1 MGYLDNTGL
10 SHFTEWVKSKLSV
23 KQNQL
28 TPDDTIEIGNDIIG
42 VKTPVKTI
50 ITQEEFDALPE
61 SDKNNGLYVIP
72 GSGSGSGS
80 SSGGGIPSGCILI
93 WSGTEDNVPD
103 GWHIC
108 DGTENTPDLRGRFV
122 LGVNENHEYGS
133 SGGSEEVTLGI
144 THMPAHNHRIR
155 IYNQN
160 SSSSGAGES
169 IKADNI
175 LTSITTS
182 YSPKFVAEPSGD
194 SKPHNNMPPY
204 YALAYIMKL

>member
-61 SDKNNGLYVIP
+61 SEKNTGLYVIP

-122 LGVNENHEYGS
+122 LGVNDSHAHGS
-133 SGGSEEVTLGI
+133 TGGYEEVTL
-144 THMPAHNHRIR
+144 TNDQMPSHNHTIHCYSQSGTAVSPERFI
-155 IYNQN
+155 N
-160 SSSSGAGES
+160 SKGVSGSNVINRSTDSTGKS
-169 IKADNI
+169 
-175 LTSITTS
+175 
-182 YSPKFVAEPSGD
+182 EPH
-194 SKPHNNMPPY
+194 PNMPPY